1 MANTAFTHDPTIT
14 VPSPTVNN
22 RVVTWNGTTGKVFDN
37 VATVT
42 INAGVVAGVTAL
54 TVDDLTIDGTSITTI
69 ASNND
74 INITP
79 HGTGATVITKLKITA
94 SAGAS
99 KVLTSDS
106 AGVATWEAAA
116 ASGVSNPLTSGSF
129 VLNDNAKL
137 GLGTSSGESA
147 IYSDGTNVY
156 WDTGDDVPIIFR
168 DVTTNSTTKAS
179 RIGFGHYTNSEEPVM
194 MMSGNSI
201 SSGNALY
208 IGGGRNN
215 MNAVTSIDFYT
226 AANGTTTGG
235 TSRLLI
241 DSEGIV
247 SLPAQPCVAA
257 YNSGIDSNV
266 TGGGQNHT
274 VDLDTEVFDQGGDF
288 ADDTFTAPYVGKYIV
303 HARSAVG
310 GLTADMSN
318 TDARLIAS
326 NRSWYGDGL
335 AIGVPR
341 NIGNGYAI
349 GVSAIIDMDANDTVR
364 YQITVAGGSQVADQ
378 PASGAGDLETFM
390 CIAKVV

>member
-241 DSEGIV
+241 NSAGEVIITSDGTVVDNTDS
-247 SLPAQPCVAA
+247 
-257 YNSGIDSNV
+257 SGITSVTQGVAKAWCTITGSGSLRSGGSYNISAVANTSTGLRTVSFANDFSSTVYTV
-266 TGGGQNHT
+266 TGVCAG
-274 VDLDTEVFDQGGDF
+274 
-288 ADDTFTAPYVGKYIV
+288 
-303 HARSAVG
+303 
-310 GLTADMSN
+310 
-318 TDARLIAS
+318 
-326 NRSWYGDGL
+326 
-335 AIGVPR
+335 
-341 NIGNGYAI
+341 
-349 GVSAIIDMDANDTVR
+349 NDTQHQLT
-364 YQITVAGGSQVADQ
+364 YPEFPGSVGSIRIFVYRGNPTLSLQSIGTTHAFF
-378 PASGAGDLETFM
+378 GAQ
-390 CIAKVV
+390 